1 MKLFGGVINA
11 LTGREW
17 QDTIDVSASALPRSF
32 LAIAAYIPLGLVV
45 ASAVV
50 HYNDNT
56 ATPPYQT
63 VAFTLALIGLAF
75 PLIAYILSMLFNKTA
90 HFRAWVIVRNWAI
103 FFVLAALAVVAGLYL
118 VGLLPFAVVYF
129 MGFGLYLG
137 TLAIDIRLAW
147 RIGGF
152 DWIGAVFAG
161 ILISTA
167 TMMILSQGVNQSIG

>member
-1 MKLFGGVINA
+1 MKLLTGVINA
-11 LTGREW
+11 LMGREW
-17 QDTIDVSASALPRSF
+17 QDDIDVSAHALPRSF
-32 LAIAAYIPLGLVV
+32 LAIALYVPLGLVV

-63 VAFTLALIGLAF
+63 VAITLGLIGLAF
-75 PLIAYILSMLFNKTA
+75 PLIAYILCMLFNKTA
-90 HFRAWVIVRNWAI
+90 GFRPWVIVRNWAI
-103 FFVLAALAVVAGLYL
+103 FFALAAVAAIAGLYL
-118 VGLLPFAVVYF
+118 AGLVPFALVYF

-147 RIGGF
+147 RIAGF

-161 ILISTA
+161 ILISAA